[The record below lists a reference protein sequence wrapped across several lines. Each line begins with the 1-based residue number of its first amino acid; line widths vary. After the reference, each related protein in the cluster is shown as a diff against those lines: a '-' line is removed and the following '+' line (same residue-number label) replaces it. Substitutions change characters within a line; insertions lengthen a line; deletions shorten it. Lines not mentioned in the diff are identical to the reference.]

1 VLYLLLLM
9 PAWIE
14 FRLTTPPEHTEV
26 CAQILLDAGCLG
38 AQIDDTDIAPDGE
51 DAVLSLKAQAT
62 VSSYVEDSAP
72 IETMRAAI
80 EAALERGQ
88 FPARLEVLPAGDE
101 DWSLSWR
108 EKFPPLEI
116 GPFLVV
122 PSWEEPDASW
132 PANRVIHLDPGLA
145 FGTGQHPTT
154 RLCLEFLG
162 EQLPPLNNATLL
174 DVGCGS
180 GILSIAAAKLGARVT
195 GSDLDPWCVR
205 ATTENTQ
212 ANSVDVNVIEAANLD
227 WATEPFD
234 MVVANLMSNLLIQ
247 LAPQLARVTRPGGL
261 LITSGISQPRAEEV
275 EAALHAV
282 GFSTLER
289 RDGEGETRGE
299 FTEWWSGFL
308 MRAEA

>member
-1 VLYLLLLM
+1 M

-14 FRLTTPPEHTEV
+14 FRLNTPPDFAEV

-38 AQIDDTDIAPDGE
+38 AQIDDTNIAPDGE
-51 DAVLSLKAQAT
+51 DAVLSLKEQAT

-72 IETMRAAI
+72 IEAMRAQIESAI
-80 EAALERGQ
+80 ERGQ
-88 FPARLEVLPAGDE
+88 VPAILAVLPAGDE

-108 EKFPPLEI
+108 ENFPPLHI
-116 GPFLVV
+116 GPFVIV
-122 PSWEEPDASW
+122 PSWETPDASW
-132 PANRVIHLDPGLA
+132 PADRILRLDPGLA

-154 RLCLEFLG
+154 RICLELLG
-162 EQLPPLNNATLL
+162 EQLPTLESPALL

-205 ATTENTQ
+205 ATREN
-212 ANSVDVNVIEAANLD
+212 AEINDVQVEIVEAPNLD
-227 WATEPFD
+227 WASEPFD
-234 MVVANLMSNLLIQ
+234 VVAANLMSNLLIQ
-247 LAPQLARVTRPGGL
+247 LAPQLARVTRRGGL

-275 EAALHAV
+275 EAALHAN

-289 RDGEGETRGE
+289 RDGQGETRGE
-299 FTEWWSGFL
+299 FTEWWTGFL
-308 MRAEA
+308 LMKN